1 MWMFYSEPLHIH
13 VSKTRLG
20 GPAARNEKYTCNDIA
35 RFGPLNVCDEAPFQ
49 KLMLVK
55 QSLNLS

>member
-1 MWMFYSEPLHIH
+1 MWMFYSEQLHFH

-20 GPAARNEKYTCNDIA
+20 GPARNEKYKCNDIA
-35 RFGPLNVCDEAPFQ
+35 RFGPLNVCDEAPVQ